1 MRKFFSFFAALLFAG
16 SMMAEE
22 ATMTAGTNGSACTVN
37 DVAGIKC
44 GTSSKA
50 GDMTITVGA
59 GATKL
64 SFYAAAW
71 NGVSGLSLN
80 LAADGVTFSP
90 ASVSL
95 TADAGIS
102 NNTPFTLSGLPE
114 DFKFEVEL
122 TGVTAETTIA
132 VTSSAAK
139 RFVVWGA
146 SYEAGEAPAVATPV
160 ISGDET
166 FTESVIVTITCSTPE
181 ADIYYTTD
189 GTTDP
194 KCDCP
199 AAPEYTQQIV
209 LTETTTIMAAAYT
222 GNAWSAVA
230 TKTFTKVEPLP
241 EPTDCATAAAA
252 ALSVSANNELYNDGA
267 VYTIQG
273 YVTSIK
279 TAYSDQYHNI
289 SFWMADT
296 QEGGEVLQAYRAACE
311 TEEDAPQVGDK
322 VAVTGSLTKYGTTPE
337 FAQGCTYVIMDAP
350 VVDNIWTVAGSP
362 SVFGSEWSASD
373 ANNDMVKQEDGTY
386 KFEKENLLLEA
397 GNVEFKVVKDHSWA
411 EGYPEQNY
419 QLNIAEAAIYT
430 ITIIFNEETKAI
442 TANALKTGDAP
453 VVDEWAKIIF
463 TEAAAA
469 DDIAEDAVYT
479 AQDSEFALTLH
490 DSGNKMVI
498 DGNDCRFGTAE
509 SYTMYNFRIKS
520 GGASGSDKNYFTL
533 NIPEAGTLR
542 IAPRTG
548 SNSATDRALIVI
560 QGEDTLYNQIVQE
573 SQAIDVQEGENTVKV
588 YPYVD
593 VTVAAGEVVVRY
605 TAGMNFYAFAFKAN
619 EPEPEVIWT
628 VAGSKSVFGSEWSA
642 SDANNDMV
650 KQEDGTYKWEKE
662 NITLAA
668 GNVEFKVVKDHKW
681 AEGYPEQ
688 NYQLAITEDGV
699 YTISITFNAETKEIT
714 ADATKT
720 GEAEID
726 PTVSIAGSM
735 NGWNVSADM
744 MTLAE
749 DKATASLTLNLAA
762 QTYEFKVVLNG
773 GDWRSNAHEFTR
785 ENATAAEMTGN
796 LDNMHLVADVAGD
809 YIFTWTFADNSL
821 AITYPEA
828 PVEGDTIVIDI
839 EQAVQYT
846 DYVAQAGWWQFMAEN
861 DVYSISISNISTTQ
875 AAGTYTIAD
884 LDADYTYIEIKATET
899 EIHFVDGSFVLT
911 EGEDGSRTIEGVMT
925 GDDDNIYNIKLVYRI
940 PTAETTVNVEIP
952 EWSIYDGSEYYGIAS
967 YVFAGEAADGTYVQI
982 VIPGTNPVGQFTY
995 DDVYARGTGIEVAGD
1010 YQGIYSMNITINVSD
1025 AGRAIITADILCFNN
1040 TLYHVTTIVGEGVDN
1055 IDAAVK
1061 AIKRL
1066 VNGQLVIEK
1075 AGKTYNMNGAVIR

>member
-1 MRKFFSFFAALLFAG
+1 MRKIFSLLAAVLFAG
-16 SMMAEE
+16 SMMATEVVFTN
-22 ATMTAGTNGSACTVN
+22 ADFAGQGTANTGSEVT
-37 DVAGIKC
+37 
-44 GTSSKA
+44 
-50 GDMTITVGA
+50 
-59 GATKL
+59 ATK
-64 SFYAAAW
+64 
-71 NGVSGLSLN
+71 
-80 LAADGVTFSP
+80 DGVTFTFSKGYS
-90 ASVSL
+90 ADESL
-95 TADAGIS
+95 RCYAHGA
-102 NNTPFTLSGLPE
+102 LSI
-114 DFKFEVEL
+114 
-122 TGVTAETTIA
+122 TAEATIEKINFTTTGGKTGGLDA
-132 VTSSAAK
+132 EVTVGATTYSVADLASQA
-139 RFVVWGA
+139 RFTEIKVTL
-146 SYEAGEAPAVATPV
+146 AGEAPAVATPV

-222 GNAWSAVA
+222 GNDWSAVA

-337 FAQGCTYVIMDAP
+337 FAQGCTFEIIGDDP

-453 VVDEWAKIIF
+453 VVDEWAEIKF

-469 DDIAEDAVYT
+469 DDIAEGAVYT

-828 PVEGDTIVIDI
+828 PVVGDTIVIDI
-839 EQAVQYT
+839 ESEVQYT

-925 GDDDNIYNIKLVYRI
+925 GDDGNIYNIKLVYRI

-982 VIPGTNPVGQFTY
+982 VIPGTDPVP
-995 DDVYARGTGIEVAGD
+995 
-1010 YQGIYSMNITINVSD
+1010 
-1025 AGRAIITADILCFNN
+1025 
-1040 TLYHVTTIVGEGVDN
+1040 
-1055 IDAAVK
+1055 
-1061 AIKRL
+1061 
-1066 VNGQLVIEK
+1066 
-1075 AGKTYNMNGAVIR
+1075 

>member
-1 MRKFFSFFAALLFAG
+1 MATEVVFTNADFAG
-16 SMMAEE
+16 QG
-22 ATMTAGTNGSACTVN
+22 TANTGSEVT
-37 DVAGIKC
+37 
-44 GTSSKA
+44 
-50 GDMTITVGA
+50 
-59 GATKL
+59 ATK
-64 SFYAAAW
+64 
-71 NGVSGLSLN
+71 
-80 LAADGVTFSP
+80 DGVTFTFSKGYSADESLRCYAHGALTISAESTIEKINFTTTGGKTGGLDAEVTVGATTYSVADL
-90 ASVSL
+90 ASQ
-95 TADAGIS
+95 AR
-102 NNTPFTLSGLPE
+102 FTE
-114 DFKFEVEL
+114 IK
-122 TGVTAETTIA
+122 VTL
-132 VTSSAAK
+132 
-139 RFVVWGA
+139 
-146 SYEAGEAPAVATPV
+146 AGEAPAVATPV

-222 GNAWSAVA
+222 GNDWSAVA

-311 TEEDAPQVGDK
+311 TEADAPAVGDK

-337 FAQGCTYVIMDAP
+337 FAAGCTFEIIGDDP
-350 VVDNIWTVAGSP
+350 VVQHTYTVAGNLADLFGTSWDP
-362 SVFGSEWSASD
+362 S
-373 ANNDMVKQEDGTY
+373 NTTNDMDPVLGGDLYVWRKDSV
-386 KFEKENLLLEA
+386 NLTA
-397 GNVEFKVVKDHSWA
+397 GNIEFKVCEDHGWDKA
-411 EGYPEQNY
+411 YPTQNY
-419 QLNIAEAAIYT
+419 ILNIAEAGYYDILIRFNPKAEEPDSM
-430 ITIIFNEETKAI
+430 IIAGATKV
-442 TANALKTGDAP
+442 GDAP
-453 VVDEWAKIIF
+453 QPADVWDEIVFTEVTAAGVFNDSIF
-463 TEAAAA
+463 TVEG
-469 DDIAEDAVYT
+469 
-479 AQDSEFALTLH
+479 SEFSLKCVDTDNSKLKTTSNNASFGSLDERH
-490 DSGNKMVI
+490 DYTIRLQTSG
-498 DGNDCRFGTAE
+498 
-509 SYTMYNFRIKS
+509 KS
-520 GGASGSDKNYFTL
+520 GSKNNMEL
-533 NIPEAGTLR
+533 NIPADGKLR
-542 IAPRTG
+542 IAVRTG
-548 SNSATDRALIVI
+548 SSSDLTRTLVLAQGNDTICNKILLDTD
-560 QGEDTLYNQIVQE
+560 
-573 SQAIDVQEGENTVKV
+573 TVPGASSPKIFNFI
-588 YPYVD
+588 YVD
-593 VTVAAGEVVVRY
+593 VKAGKVAVTYPVNAI
-605 TAGMNFYAFAFKAN
+605 NFYSFAFKAN

-668 GNVEFKVVKDHKW
+668 GNVEFKVVKDHSW
-681 AEGYPEQ
+681 AEGYPAQ
-688 NYQLAITEDGV
+688 NYQLAISEAGI
-699 YTISITFNAETKEIT
+699 YTITITFNAETQEV
-714 ADATKT
+714 AAVATKT
-720 GEAEID
+720 GEAVVD

-773 GDWRSNAHEFTR
+773 GDWRSNGQDFTR
-785 ENATAAEMTGN
+785 ENASAAEMTGN

-828 PVEGDTIVIDI
+828 PVVGDTIVIDI
-839 EQAVQYT
+839 ESEVQYT

-861 DVYSISISNISTTQ
+861 DEYEISISNGYTTQ

-884 LDADYTYIEIKATET
+884 LDADYTYLLRLADST
-899 EIHFVDGSFVLT
+899 EISFVAGSFVLT
-911 EGEDGSRTIEGVMT
+911 EGEDGSRTIEGVVT
-925 GDDDNIYNIKLVYRI
+925 GDDEKIYSIKLVFRI

-952 EWSIYDGSEYYGIAS
+952 NWGVADAAEIYS
-967 YVFAGEAADGTYVQI
+967 YTGTLFYGEAADGTYIQFVVLGDNPI
-982 VIPGTNPVGQFTY
+982 GTFTY
-995 DDVYARGTGIEVAGD
+995 DDMLPNATGIEVGGKFKA
-1010 YQGIYSMNITINVSD
+1010 IYSMDVTVNASD
-1025 AGRAIITADILCFNN
+1025 VQRAIITMDILCYNN
-1040 TLYHVTTIVGEGVDN
+1040 TLYHVTTHIGEGINAVE
-1055 IDAAVK
+1055 AAQKAVK
-1061 AIKRL
+1061 MIQ
-1066 VNGQLVIEK
+1066 NGQVVIIK
-1075 AGKTYNMNGAVIR
+1075 NGVHYNINGAVIR